1 MNEGLHSLYTKEH
14 CPFFLST
21 AQLQDSA
28 VCLPTLS
35 GPSLRPFLPAK
46 GDDRST
52 AGCVAGGK
60 LTLGPGDVGHQEDV
74 GEWQGGH

>member
-1 MNEGLHSLYTKEH
+1 MNGVLHSVYTKEH
-14 CPFFLST
+14 YQFFLAK

-28 VCLPTLS
+28 VCQPTLS
-35 GPSLRPFLPAK
+35 GLSLPAE

-52 AGCVAGGK
+52 ARCVAGGK